1 MSQPIF
7 LGLLQNTAILLALGM
22 LYDYLWA
29 RDEKSQTL
37 GYKLL
42 AGTIIGGI
50 GIILILTP
58 WTLIPGLVF
67 DTRSVMLSVTGLF
80 FGPVP
85 TVIAMVITGAYR
97 IFIGGDG
104 MWMGVAVI
112 ISSGTIGIL
121 WCTFRPG
128 WKTKRYY
135 IELLTMGF
143 LVHLVMLA
151 CTYFLPE
158 PMVLPT
164 LKTIYLPVIIIYPIG
179 TMLLGAL
186 MIKRSEHWETR
197 NALQRSEE
205 RWHYALEGAGDG
217 VWDWN
222 PQTGECFYSP
232 RWKEMLG
239 YRDDD
244 ITNSIQEW
252 DDRIHPDDRDVAYLD
267 LKRHVDGETDIY
279 MNIHRLRCKDGSYT
293 WILDRGKVMQ
303 RDGKGNPIRFI
314 GTHTNINE
322 RKLVEEELIIAKS
335 KAEESDRLKMSF
347 LNNISHEVRTPL
359 NAIMGFTT
367 LFTETES
374 EEERQRFGKIIRS
387 NSNQLLSII
396 DDVLEFS
403 RLETEIVSCEKLPFS
418 VSELLDD
425 LYHSMK
431 PSADEKQL
439 YWSCKTL
446 LDDSMDYIIGD
457 QSRIRQVL
465 SCFISNALNYTFEG
479 GIDLRVE
486 QEDSSVIFTVRD
498 TGVGIEQEIREKVFE
513 RFYRAPGAQKLA
525 TRGTGLGLSIAK
537 QLVEIMGGTI
547 GVNPAYP
554 RGTEFWFRLPLVQG
568 KGPVP
573 SDLHDERSFDL
584 SNTHILVA
592 EDEEDNYEYLHVM
605 LKRKVERI
613 SRAKNGDEVI
623 EYLKR
628 ESPDLILMDLKMPG
642 MNGYEA
648 TREIRKS
655 NLAIPIIA
663 LTAYSQPEE
672 KKLAAEAGCTAFISK
687 PIRKEQLFKE
697 LKRILFQVSRHRL
710 P

>member
-1 MSQPIF
+1 MTQPIF

-67 DTRSVMLSVTGLF
+67 DTRSVMLSVAGLF

-85 TVIAMVITGAYR
+85 TVVAMAITGAYR
-97 IFIGGDG
+97 LFLGGDG
-104 MWMGVAVI
+104 MWMGIAVI
-112 ISSGTIGIL
+112 LSSGTIGIL
-121 WCTFRPG
+121 WRIFRPG
-128 WKTKRYY
+128 WRSGRYY
-135 IELLTMGF
+135 VELLAMGF

-151 CTYFLPE
+151 CTLFLPG

-164 LKTIYLPVIIIYPIG
+164 LKTISLPVLIIYPIG

-197 NALQRSEE
+197 KALQRSEE
-205 RWHYALEGAGDG
+205 RWNYALEGAGDG

-222 PQTGECFYSP
+222 PQTGEVFYSP

-239 YRDDD
+239 YRDDE
-244 ITNSIQEW
+244 ISNSIREW
-252 DDRIHPDDRDVAYLD
+252 DDRVHPGDRDAAYHD
-267 LKRHVDGETDIY
+267 LKRHVDGETEIY

-303 RDGKGNPIRFI
+303 RDDKGNPVRFI

-322 RKLVEEELIIAKS
+322 RKLVEEELTIAKS

-367 LFTETES
+367 LLTETGS
-374 EEERQRFGKIIRS
+374 EEERARFGRIILS
-387 NSNQLLSII
+387 NSNQLLAII

-403 RLETEIVSCEKLPFS
+403 RLETEKVTLETRPFS
-418 VSELLDD
+418 ISALLED

-431 PSADEKQL
+431 PAADGKNL
-439 YWSCKTL
+439 NWNCKSY
-446 LDDSMDYIIGD
+446 LDHSLDIMIGD

-465 SCFISNALNYTFEG
+465 TCFIGNALNYTFEG

-486 QEDSSVIFTVRD
+486 QENSSIIFTVRD
-498 TGVGIEQEIREKVFE
+498 TGVGIDQKIRDKVFE
-513 RFYRAPGAQKLA
+513 RFFRAPEAQKMA

-537 QLVEIMGGTI
+537 HLVGIMGGTI
-547 GVNPAYP
+547 GVNPAIP
-554 RGTEFWFRLPLVQG
+554 HGTEFWFRIPLVTG
-568 KGPVP
+568 TVP
-573 SDLHDERSFDL
+573 LPADLHEERSVDL
-584 SNTHILVA
+584 SGSHILIA
-592 EDEEDNYEYLHVM
+592 EDEEDNFEYMQVL
-605 LKRKVERI
+605 LSRKVGRI
-613 SRAKNGDEVI
+613 SRVKNGI
-623 EYLKR
+623 EAIEFLKR
-628 ESPDLILMDLKMPG
+628 ESPDLVLMDLKMPV

-648 TREIRKS
+648 TREIRKTNGS
-655 NLAIPIIA
+655 IPIIA

-687 PIRKEQLFKE
+687 PIRKEKLME
-697 LKRILFQVSRHRL
+697 SIRSAIRMTR
-710 P
+710 